1 MSARC
6 PSDLALEAFL
16 LDPERSP
23 LAPHVAACPDCTPR
37 VACMREEGEDFR
49 RFVFPATVE
58 AVEDAMAKPRGFQL
72 RWRAMLAPAGAL
84 AAVVVAVLLLGRRGP
99 PQDYEYGVKGTGMA
113 LAVYVNAGEGA
124 RSVTDGA
131 PVPATAAL
139 RFKVQPADECW
150 LWIMSV
156 DETGE
161 VSRLYPPKG
170 TPPDRRRT
178 GAVPGGALLDGR
190 PGPERIYA
198 VCAPSQEMAWAE
210 VRAAAAAVATGG
222 PERVR
227 EARGLGGTLSSA
239 YQASMLLE
247 KRP

>member
-23 LAPHVAACPDCTPR
+23 LAGHTASCPHCAAR
-37 VACMREEGEDFR
+37 LARMREEGEEFR
-49 RFVFPATVE
+49 RSVFPATVE
-58 AVEDAMAKPRGFQL
+58 SVEDAMAARRPS
-72 RWRAMLAPAGAL
+72 RWRAWLAPAGAI
-84 AAVVVAVLLLGRRGP
+84 AVAVAAFLVLGRKGP
-99 PQDYEYGVKGTGMA
+99 PAGYEYGVKGTGMA
-113 LAVYVNAGEGA
+113 LAVYVNAADGA
-124 RSVTDGA
+124 RAVSDGA

-139 RFKVQPADECW
+139 RFKVQPAEDCW

-156 DETGE
+156 DESGD

-170 TPPDRRRT
+170 IPPDRRRAGT
-178 GAVPGGALLDGR
+178 VPGGAILDGR

-227 EARGLGGTLSSA
+227 EARGLGGSLSGA
-239 YQASMLLE
+239 YQASLLLE